1 MTFKQEFK
9 KLEFLY
15 FVNFEKQIFINLEEL
30 KNEISKIP
38 ESFLI
43 HNNIQYKIFSSIDKV
58 EYFLC
63 KQKDYVINQYEIFIK
78 TININ

>member
-58 EYFLC
+58 EYFLS
-63 KQKDYVINQYEIFIK
+63 KQEDYVINQYEIFIK

>member
-58 EYFLC
+58 EYFLS
-63 KQKDYVINQYEIFIK
+63 KQEDYVINQYEIFIE

>member
-43 HNNIQYKIFSSIDKV
+43 HNNIQ
-58 EYFLC
+58 
-63 KQKDYVINQYEIFIK
+63 
-78 TININ
+78 